1 MSISVSKKC
10 GGDLTVSKFVSATPR
25 YYFRRGQ
32 WHSYVSR
39 QIDVKYYH
47 RENLKVKQG
56 QLLIFAFI

>member
-56 QLLIFAFI
+56 Q